1 MRTTYR
7 SSSQFLSSTTDY
19 AEHDILRTMT
29 DEPWYGAEAP
39 DDTEVLED
47 DQEFDRQVGIW
58 QSVGTALQHGRIRL
72 GISMR
77 EAARRAGLSDGAW
90 RHLEAGQKTSY
101 GVIILPNPRTEN
113 LIAAAKAVEINP
125 TVLFDLA
132 QRELPAEYRQTA
144 TPRPTSLSHADGA
157 TIPLDGLSESDIDM
171 IAALVER
178 LRSSN

>member
-1 MRTTYR
+1 
-7 SSSQFLSSTTDY
+7 
-19 AEHDILRTMT
+19 MT

-39 DDTEVLED
+39 DDTQTLDD
-47 DQEFDRQVGIW
+47 DQEFDRQVEIW
-58 QSVGTALQHGRIRL
+58 HSVGTALQHGRIRL

-113 LIAAAKAVEINP
+113 LIAAARAVEINP

-132 QRELPAEYRQTA
+132 QRDLPAEYRQAA
-144 TPRPTSLSHADGA
+144 TSPPTSLSHDDGRS
-157 TIPLDGLSESDIDM
+157 IPLEGLTESDIEL